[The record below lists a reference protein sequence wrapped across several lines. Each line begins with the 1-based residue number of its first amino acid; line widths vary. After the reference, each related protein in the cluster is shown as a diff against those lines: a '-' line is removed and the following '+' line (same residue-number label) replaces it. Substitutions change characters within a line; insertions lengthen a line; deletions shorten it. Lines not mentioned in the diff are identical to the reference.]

1 MSNDDYGYCVGV
13 RQALAACGLIVVLS
27 MVGAAAT
34 AGTLPP
40 RVTVIAD
47 SVFGEVVGNRDSRAI
62 LSAGF
67 EMKIDVGICRRL
79 TGTSCPYEGVEPPTL
94 IDVVHSL
101 GSGIAPTVIVEVG
114 YNDFAE
120 TFPQAVEDA
129 IDALLAAGVRR
140 ILWVTMAE
148 GRSQYVAM
156 NGMLGAVAGRHPEVR
171 LVDWANT
178 SRSHESW
185 FLGDGVHLTYDGA
198 VGMARL
204 LHASLVDALVSPLV
218 VPKPRLPIA
227 HPGKRYTAQL
237 TARGGVAP
245 YRWRVTSGKLAAGFH
260 LLPGGEITGS
270 PHRSMKMLLGLRVT
284 DAAGQTTNVKT
295 TITIAPS

>member
-1 MSNDDYGYCVGV
+1 M
-13 RQALAACGLIVVLS
+13 
-27 MVGAAAT
+27 
-34 AGTLPP
+34 
-40 RVTVIAD
+40 
-47 SVFGEVVGNRDSRAI
+47 E
-62 LSAGF
+62 
-67 EMKIDVGICRRL
+67 IDVGICRRL
-79 TGTSCPYEGVEPPTL
+79 TGTSCPYQGVEPPTL

-129 IDALLAAGVRR
+129 IDALLAAGVKR
-140 ILWVTMAE
+140 ILWITMAE
-148 GRSQYVAM
+148 GRSQYVPM

-185 FLGDGVHLTYDGA
+185 FQGDGVHLTHDGA
-198 VGMARL
+198 LGMARL
-204 LHASLVDALVSPLV
+204 LHAMLVDALISPLV
-218 VPKPRLPIA
+218 VPYPRLPIA

-237 TARGGVAP
+237 TAQGGVAP

-260 LLPGGEITGS
+260 LLPGGAIAGS
-270 PHRSMKMLLGLRVT
+270 PHRTGKIELGLRVT

>member
-1 MSNDDYGYCVGV
+1 MGV
-13 RQALAACGLIVVLS
+13 RQALAACGVIVVLS

-34 AGTLPP
+34 ASTLPP

-47 SVFGEVVGNRDSRAI
+47 SAFGAVVGNRDSRAI
-62 LSAGF
+62 LNAGF

-79 TGTSCPYEGVEPPTL
+79 TGTSCPYQGVEPPTL

-129 IDALLAAGVRR
+129 IDALLAAGVKR

-148 GRSQYVAM
+148 GRSQYVPM

-198 VGMARL
+198 LGMARL
-204 LHASLVDALVSPLV
+204 LHAVARRRARVAPRRPQSALADRAPRKAIHSTANRPRRSCSVPLASDIGQARG
-218 VPKPRLPIA
+218 RLPS
-227 HPGKRYTAQL
+227 P
-237 TARGGVAP
+237 AR
-245 YRWRVTSGKLAAGFH
+245 RRNNRVS
-260 LLPGGEITGS
+260 S
-270 PHRSMKMLLGLRVT
+270 PDNE
-284 DAAGQTTNVKT
+284 DAAR
-295 TITIAPS
+295 PPRD